1 MRSHSLGSAMT
12 TPGRF
17 TIATVTLAGL
27 LLGCV
32 GATPAAD
39 PPALDGTAW
48 VLAELPGRSLLPGS
62 TATLRFEGGR
72 AVGTDG
78 CNRYT
83 RAYRSTESSLTI
95 EPRAAMTQM
104 ACTPPELMNQAK
116 AFMAALAAVR
126 SYRMAGDN
134 LELLDDRGALLARLA
149 PQPRDL
155 AGTSWRV
162 TAYNNGR
169 QAVVSPLDG
178 TTLTMS
184 FSADGKVSG
193 TAGCNRYTGTYTLA
207 GSALRLGPAAATRM
221 ACAKPEGIMDQ
232 ERSFLAALPT
242 VATVRRE
249 GDQLEMRTAD
259 DALALMLVRE
269 SK

>member
-1 MRSHSLGSAMT
+1 MT

-27 LLGCV
+27 LLGGV

-39 PPALDGTAW
+39 PPALDGSAW
-48 VLAELPGRSLLPGS
+48 ILAELPGRSLLPGS

-78 CNRYT
+78 CNRYSA
-83 RAYRSTESSLTI
+83 AYLSTGSSLTI

-134 LELLDDRGALLARLA
+134 LDLLDDRGALLARLA

-178 TTLTMS
+178 PTLMMS

-193 TAGCNRYTGTYTLA
+193 TAGCNRHTGTYTLA

-242 VATVRRE
+242 VTTVRRE